1 MTAQIAEEE
10 LPVEARRYQYRVCI
24 KRGTR
29 LQTIQREIPPPT
41 LSRKRERDFSMSLSV
56 DERSL
61 KRPRE
66 DDHEVILLSSDG
78 DEPVIARHPA
88 QTPVTISSTTDE
100 SEEVAYSVSD
110 ELDNF
115 DDTLVDDLDESMLSW
130 VEKKETIAE
139 ASGSSTPD
147 KGKGKE
153 IVMSTLDLQDELECF
168 ICCILRW
175 NEADYSDVNG
185 CSIYL
190 FSMRP
195 WSMWSLQ

>member
-10 LPVEARRYQYRVCI
+10 LPVEARHYQYRVCL

-29 LQTIQREIPPPT
+29 IQTIQREILPPPP
-41 LSRKRERDFSMSLSV
+41 LSRKRERDYSMSLSV
-56 DERSL
+56 DERSS

-78 DEPVIARHPA
+78 DEPVIARHQG

-100 SEEVAYSVSD
+100 SEEVADSVFD
-110 ELDNF
+110 ELDIF

-130 VEKKETIAE
+130 GEKKETIAE

-153 IVMSTLDLQDELECF
+153 IVTSTLDLQDELECF
-168 ICCILRW
+168 ICCILLL
-175 NEADYSDVNG
+175 E
-185 CSIYL
+185 
-190 FSMRP
+190 
-195 WSMWSLQ
+195 